1 VLGEE
6 GINISGGERQR
17 LALARIFLRK
27 PPIIILDEATSQL
40 DALTEVAIESALERL
55 RGEATI
61 IVIAHRISTVI
72 KADKIILLDRGRVVA
87 EGTHDEL
94 LKAEK
99 LYQNLYQSFMRQVV

>member
-6 GINISGGERQR
+6 GINLSGGERQR

-61 IVIAHRISTVI
+61 IVIAHRLSTII
-72 KADKIILLDRGRVVA
+72 KADKIILLDRGRLVA

-99 LYQNLYQSFMRQVV
+99 LYQNLYQSFMRQEV

>member
-1 VLGEE
+1 
-6 GINISGGERQR
+6 
-17 LALARIFLRK
+17 LARIFSRK

-61 IVIAHRISTVI
+61 IVIAHRLSTII
-72 KADKIILLDRGRVVA
+72 KADKIILLDRGKVIA

-99 LYQNLYQSFMRQVV
+99 LYQNLYQSFMRQEV

>member
-1 VLGEE
+1 
-6 GINISGGERQR
+6 
-17 LALARIFLRK
+17 LRK

-61 IVIAHRISTVI
+61 IVIAHRLSTII
-72 KADKIILLDRGRVVA
+72 KADKIILLDRGRLVA
-87 EGTHDEL
+87 EGRHDEL

-99 LYQNLYQSFMRQVV
+99 LYQNLYQSFMRQEV